1 MDKKKI
7 IMAVDDNPV
16 QLRLFNEML
25 GSKYDLRTVKAA
37 SDAIN
42 FLNSNEV
49 DLILLDIE
57 MPNVSGFEFLGDIR
71 TVPSYLEVPIII
83 VSGNSGDEFLEKA
96 RKSSA
101 ASVLTKPVD
110 PDDLVKK
117 IEEALAE

>member
-1 MDKKKI
+1 MEKKNI

-25 GSKYDLRTVKAA
+25 VPKYDLRTVKAA

-42 FLNSNEV
+42 FLNSNKV

-57 MPNVSGFEFLGDIR
+57 MPNVSGFEFLADIR
-71 TVPSYLEVPIII
+71 TVPSYLDTPIII
-83 VSGNSGDEFLEKA
+83 VSSNSGEEFLEKA

-110 PDDLVKK
+110 PETLVKK